1 MSNFENNF
9 NKLSDSVGVVIAIAT
24 LESTLPQDFWE
35 SRSIEQLVIIYKN
48 AYEYPHVRSLALA
61 QLQKTPGN
69 FKQWYKI
76 SISYGGDHKD
86 LGILVFDKLIDLA
99 QSFTEVSNAIFKFLT
114 TDKDPNTAQI
124 ANQKML
130 SLAQTFDDWYLVCI
144 CSRCNPEQLKFA
156 LEKMIEFS
164 KTSNDLLR
172 INYVNPNP
180 ETLNS
185 AVISIDSD
193 PGDPIEKWSEI
204 HQKLSISKD
213 LKKIAL
219 QKIIK
224 FATPEF

>member
-9 NKLSDSVGVVIAIAT
+9 NKLSDSVGAAIAIAT
-24 LESTLPQDFWE
+24 LESTLPQDFWV
-35 SRSIEQLVIIYKN
+35 SRSIEQLVIIYKD
-48 AYEYPHVRSLALA
+48 AYEYPHIRSLALA
-61 QLQKTPGN
+61 QLQKTTGTFN
-69 FKQWYKI
+69 QWYKI

-86 LGILVFDKLIDLA
+86 LSVLVFNKLIDLA
-99 QSFTEVSNAIFKFLT
+99 QSFTDVSNATFKFLSK
-114 TDKDPNTAQI
+114 DKDPVTAQT

-144 CSRCNPEQLKFA
+144 YSRQYPEQMKFA
-156 LEKMIEFS
+156 LEKMIELG
-164 KTSNDLLR
+164 KTSNNLLK
-172 INYVNPNP
+172 INYINPNP
-180 ETLNS
+180 ETLDS
-185 AVISIDSD
+185 AVTSIDSD

-204 HQKLSISKD
+204 HQKLSISRE